1 MDSFL
6 VPALTTLGY
15 SFPELL
21 ACGIALAMLWTAARP
36 GKPRKLGL
44 IGAGL
49 MLACALLQL
58 GFGLYQAW
66 VIHAANA
73 GAATEISAIFARL
86 GIVRMLVNCVS
97 LAGLV
102 MIVWGLC
109 GATQPEEGP
118 KSGAFSE

>member
-6 VPALTTLGY
+6 VSALTTLGY

-36 GKPRKLGL
+36 GKPRRIGL
-44 IGAGL
+44 IGIGL
-49 MLACALLQL
+49 MLVCALLQL
-58 GFGLYQAW
+58 ALGLYQSW
-66 VIHAANA
+66 VIQAASA
-73 GAATEISAIFARL
+73 GGATEIRMIFARL

-109 GATQPEEGP
+109 KATQPEKAP
-118 KSGAFSE
+118 

>member
-6 VPALTTLGY
+6 VSALTTLGY

-36 GKPRKLGL
+36 GKPRRLGL
-44 IGAGL
+44 TGIGL

-58 GFGLYQAW
+58 ALGFYQSW
-66 VIHAANA
+66 MIQAAST
-73 GAATEISAIFARL
+73 GTATDLGTIFARL

-109 GATQPEEGP
+109 RATRPGKE
-118 KSGAFSE
+118 SRTA